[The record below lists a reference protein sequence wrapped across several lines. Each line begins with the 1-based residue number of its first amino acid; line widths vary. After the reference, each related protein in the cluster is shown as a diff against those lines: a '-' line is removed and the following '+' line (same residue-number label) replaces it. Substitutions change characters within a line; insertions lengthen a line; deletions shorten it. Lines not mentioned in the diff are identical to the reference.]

1 MIRSWIIY
9 IILLVADILL
19 WLTIDGYVYYFLF
32 RVMLILPVISFI
44 LFMIGTRKLMLS
56 LSEQETHVNVSIL
69 SKLPSAFCSQLILKG
84 IWKNTFYG
92 VLETAEVTFSENEIV
107 IKRPDLGS
115 GYYTFKVQSVQCYDL
130 LHMFRYNYK
139 CDYEIGEYCYP
150 QPIALREDALQ
161 LLQSKKVKLK
171 NAEMDTNY
179 EIKEYQEGEI
189 PSHIHYPS
197 SNRFQKL
204 MLKKFDTMHDSRI
217 QMQICFP
224 EDREECELLLAVCE
238 SLFQK
243 ANEKTTFYVSWK
255 NEQKAYKVSI
265 QHSVDAKKFF
275 STCLAM
281 EKDSGYSINTE
292 EMVTLDSSLCHRLL
306 REVRV

>member
-9 IILLVADILL
+9 IILLVMDILL

-32 RVMLILPVISFI
+32 RVMLILPIISFI

-56 LSEQETHVNVSIL
+56 LSGQKTCVNVSVS
-69 SKLPSAFCSQLILKG
+69 SKLPAAFCSQLILKG
-84 IWKNTFYG
+84 TWENIFYSILDT
-92 VLETAEVTFSENEIV
+92 VEVTFSENKII

-115 GYYTFKVQSVQCYDL
+115 GYYIFKAQSVQCYDL

-150 QPIALREDALQ
+150 EPIALREDALQ
-161 LLQSKKVKLK
+161 LLQSRKVKLK
-171 NAEMDTNY
+171 NKEIDTNY

-204 MLKKFDTMHDSRI
+204 MLKKFDTLHDSHI

-224 EDREECELLLAVCE
+224 ENIEECELLLAVCA

-243 ANEKTTFYVSWK
+243 ANEHTIFYVSWK
-255 NEQKAYKVSI
+255 NEQKAYKIHI
-265 QHSVDAKKFF
+265 QHSEDAKKFF

-281 EKDSGYSINTE
+281 VKDSGYSANTE
-292 EMVTLDSSLCHRLL
+292 EMITLDASLCHSLL
-306 REVRV
+306 REVSV